1 MIDLDKIVR
10 NEEQIDRMKEGL
22 SLGDGVHPNQKG
34 GRMIAEA
41 LLLPVMEEELDFYG
55 EEAKTIPIFEN
66 PVDYPS
72 DILAEMV
79 RLAFAVRSVA
89 RMQEKSM
96 NWKRNISVSEMP

>member
-1 MIDLDKIVR
+1 MKTDIEIAQEASMIHIKEVAKKLDI
-10 NEEQIDRMKEGL
+10 
-22 SLGDGVHPNQKG
+22 P
-34 GRMIAEA
+34 
-41 LLLPVMEEELDFYG
+41 EEELDFYG